1 MPTSPFKKS
10 SSSSS
15 TISCGSNGKIM
26 RQNTSN
32 GVNAPKDDCPI
43 PQVLAKKGRQSS
55 LERCGVPGEPSPFCA
70 YHTLFFSSVKSQFF
84 GPVSHPGVLKSKAV
98 PGECARILHT
108 KQVLHPLCVIFHSP
122 SGKCFET
129 QIIRAAE
136 PSQVG
141 PD

>member
-55 LERCGVPGEPSPFCA
+55 LERCGVPGEPSPFTVNHPHSVLITPCSSHLSSLNFSA
-70 YHTLFFSSVKSQFF
+70 QFHTQQCSRARQCQGNVQESCTQNKYSTLSVLSSTA
-84 GPVSHPGVLKSKAV
+84 PLENVLRLK
-98 PGECARILHT
+98 
-108 KQVLHPLCVIFHSP
+108 
-122 SGKCFET
+122 
-129 QIIRAAE
+129 
-136 PSQVG
+136 
-141 PD
+141 